1 MSVQVSYKKQFL
13 LFLMGILIILA
24 VIEISAQFY
33 EYTFVECF
41 FLNSDA
47 TDHIDRDLREKI
59 CEQSE
64 FVKII
69 EYPVYQYEPNQSL
82 DTINI
87 NSFGFRGEEFNQ
99 IKDSETYRIFLVGGS
114 TAFGAGATSDNTTI
128 PAYLEEKF
136 LENNYDVEVINAGA
150 GGSNSIEEVY
160 KIRHLYKMYN
170 PDLFIIYDGWN
181 DSFTHLSSDELNP
194 DISRVGLLETEKS
207 SFQLWISKNLELY
220 RTLYVLY
227 PLFSHYSIA
236 SSLNYNLL

>member
-69 EYPVYQYEPNQSL
+69 ERK
-82 DTINI
+82 
-87 NSFGFRGEEFNQ
+87 NS
-99 IKDSETYRIFLVGGS
+99 
-114 TAFGAGATSDNTTI
+114 
-128 PAYLEEKF
+128 
-136 LENNYDVEVINAGA
+136 
-150 GGSNSIEEVY
+150 
-160 KIRHLYKMYN
+160 
-170 PDLFIIYDGWN
+170 
-181 DSFTHLSSDELNP
+181 
-194 DISRVGLLETEKS
+194 
-207 SFQLWISKNLELY
+207 SKL
-220 RTLYVLY
+220 
-227 PLFSHYSIA
+227 
-236 SSLNYNLL
+236 